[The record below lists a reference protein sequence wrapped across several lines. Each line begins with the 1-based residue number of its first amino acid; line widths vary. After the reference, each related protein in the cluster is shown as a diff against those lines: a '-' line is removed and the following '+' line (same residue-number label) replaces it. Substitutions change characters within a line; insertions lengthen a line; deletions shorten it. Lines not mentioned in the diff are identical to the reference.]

1 VGEYRVYSVGTDGH
15 FTESREMICR
25 DDGEAV
31 AKAKRL
37 QDGHNV
43 EVWSGNR
50 FVIRLIRNPK

>member
-1 VGEYRVYSVGTDGH
+1 MESTDGH

-31 AKAKRL
+31 ARARRL
-37 QDGHNV
+37 LDRHDL

-50 FVIRLIRNPK
+50 FVVRLTRKPK